1 MHTQKNKITKI
12 LDNFSNEKYDILSV
26 VRERILKAIILP
38 DLKLTVLK
46 KYKTKRTRQLWL
58 KKCKFYNVAPL
69 AYCFFFFF
77 NYCQLVV
84 SL

>member
-12 LDNFSNEKYDILSV
+12 LDHFWNGKYDILSV
-26 VRERILKAIILP
+26 VRKRILKAIILP
-38 DLKLTVLK
+38 DLKLTIIK
-46 KYKTKRTRQLWL
+46 KYKTKRTHQLWL

-69 AYCFFFFF
+69 AYCFFF

>member
-69 AYCFFFFF
+69 AYCFFFF